1 MGCSSSM
8 MHAKWIGPLNSI
20 NIATACCQPQDGSFR
35 SVEIDEELK
44 THNEQ
49 RKVEIKVLLLGAA
62 EAGKSTIVKQV
73 ILTKLQHTYIM
84 YIIL

>member
-8 MHAKWIGPLNSI
+8 QALPNGPLNSVD
-20 NIATACCQPQDGSFR
+20 IATACCRPSDESSR
-35 SVEIDEELK
+35 SVEIDEELR
-44 THNEQ
+44 THHEH

-73 ILTKLQHTYIM
+73 TLTKSQHTYIM
-84 YIIL
+84 WQFA